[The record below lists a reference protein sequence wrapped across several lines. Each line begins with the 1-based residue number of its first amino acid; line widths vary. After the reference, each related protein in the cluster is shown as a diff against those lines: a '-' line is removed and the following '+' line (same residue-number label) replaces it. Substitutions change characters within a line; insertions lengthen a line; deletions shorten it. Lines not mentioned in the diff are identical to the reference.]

1 MIGTIVRIGWLNLR
15 RDRVAQALTFVLPIL
30 FFSIFA
36 TVFGNQ
42 RNPTRKVSVAVVDED
57 HSDYSRQIVAA
68 LQAEGGLSVET
79 TVSKDAPEPLDR
91 AHAEALVKGG
101 TLPVAIVLPKGLA
114 DHAQLWSGST
124 GDRVAVQLLAD
135 VSDPVAPQMVQGL
148 LQKVSFT
155 AAPQMM
161 ASQGI
166 SLFEKYSGPLTPE
179 QRERFDAWVH
189 EPRAARGATPAQ
201 SSGVSIGLPIDIVN
215 VMQPAGTGNDSTIS
229 FYAAGLGVMFLLF
242 SCSGNSGTLLE
253 EQEAGTLGRLVGS
266 RVGLNGVLTGKWI
279 FLTLMG
285 TLQLCVMFTWGALVF
300 HLPLASH
307 LPGFAIVTIF
317 TAAAAAGFGLLLAT
331 LSRTRA
337 QLSGLSTIVILT
349 MSSVGGSMFPRF
361 LMSDTM
367 QRIGLV
373 TFNAWALDG
382 YLKVF
387 WRQAPLVDLWPQ
399 IVVLAAMAA
408 VFLAAARVFARK
420 WEAA

>member
-1 MIGTIVRIGWLNLR
+1 MIATIVRIGWMNLR

-36 TVFGNQ
+36 TIFGNQ

-57 HSDYSRQIVAA
+57 RSDYSRKLVAA
-68 LQAEGGLSVET
+68 LRAEGGLDVQT
-79 TVSKDAPEPLDR
+79 TPSSASSEPIDR
-91 AHAEALVKGG
+91 ARADALVKGG

-114 DHAQLWSGST
+114 DHAQPWSPAG
-124 GDRVAVQLLAD
+124 GERVAVQLLAD

-155 AAPQMM
+155 AAPEVMG
-161 ASQGI
+161 AQGI
-166 SLFEKYSGPLTPE
+166 GLFEKYSGPLTPE
-179 QRERFDAWVH
+179 QREKFDAWI
-189 EPRAARGATPAQ
+189 RASRASGPSSGGVSRGAA
-201 SSGVSIGLPIDIVN
+201 IGLPIDVVN
-215 VMQPAGTGNDSTIS
+215 VMQPAGSGSDTTVS

-242 SCSGNSGTLLE
+242 SCSGNSGTLLD
-253 EQEAGTLGRLVGS
+253 EQEAGTLGRLIGS
-266 RVGLNGVLTGKWI
+266 RAGLNGVLVGKWI

-285 TLQLCVMFTWGALVF
+285 TLQLCVMFTWGAIVF
-300 HLPLASH
+300 HLPLRAH
-307 LPGFAIVTIF
+307 VPGFAIVTMF

-331 LSRTRA
+331 LSRSRA
-337 QLSGLSTIVILT
+337 QLSGLSTIIILS

-361 LMSDTM
+361 LMSETM

-399 IVVLAAMAA
+399 ITVLAALTG
-408 VFLAAARVFARK
+408 VFLAIARVLARK